1 MKAEEI
7 FKKLEILSIISSDQ
21 LEKNQLDFWWQ
32 KKYKE
37 IKDSQLKEETIKEK
51 LMEINEVY
59 EELSKV
65 DEELLVEII
74 NKKSKEENTVISDI
88 DLYNLGVEHFNEKE
102 YEVSIKKFSEAI
114 NLKSDDQDY
123 FNLRGWAYYYLKKND
138 KAIKDATRAIE
149 LNSDDPDNFNLR
161 AYARRGIELENKKY
175 LQLDKKEIIQKL
187 NLLGINS
194 PNQLEEEDL
203 IYWWQNAYKE
213 IKDCQLE
220 EETIEERLI
229 EINQIFDEL
238 DTLDKD
244 KIKEML
250 TNEDLDKTN
259 PDLDPDIISF
269 LEQGNISLEEGEYS
283 KAVRNYN
290 YAIRY
295 LLKYQVERSSVY
307 YKRGISKW
315 KSGTYYSKEDILNDL
330 QKAIELEPENSTY
343 LLTLY
348 DYQYSIFS
356 RDRKEYD
363 IQYSM
368 LSRDRQE
375 TENIFKKFKNEYR
388 ELQEKYRELLVFNGY
403 REIFYQ
409 RGLENKL
416 NGFFE
421 DAEFYFSIS
430 RYPDSNCDVNSV
442 ELLNEYGLKH
452 MEIDISYETTKK
464 TEDFYKAEKYFSLAI
479 ELDNKFPN
487 SYANRGNL
495 YLKKYKLYDFP
506 KYTETYDLLNKS
518 IKDLKYALRFSSY
531 PINEWNKL
539 LLEAETFLTD
549 N

>member
-1 MKAEEI
+1 
-7 FKKLEILSIISSDQ
+7 
-21 LEKNQLDFWWQ
+21 
-32 KKYKE
+32 
-37 IKDSQLKEETIKEK
+37 
-51 LMEINEVY
+51 
-59 EELSKV
+59 
-65 DEELLVEII
+65 
-74 NKKSKEENTVISDI
+74 
-88 DLYNLGVEHFNEKE
+88 
-102 YEVSIKKFSEAI
+102 FSEAI
-114 NLKSDDQDY
+114 DLNYADPDYFNLRGLAYYNLKNYKKAIEDATKAIDLKSDDYDN
-123 FNLRGWAYYYLKKND
+123 FNLRGWAYYDLKNYK
-138 KAIKDATRAIE
+138 KAIEDATKAIE
-149 LNSDDPDNFNLR
+149 LNSDDYDSFYLR
-161 AYARRGIELENKKY
+161 AYARRGLELENKKY
-175 LQLDKKEIIQKL
+175 LQLDKKEILQKL
-187 NLLGINS
+187 NLLGVNS
-194 PNQLEEEDL
+194 PNQLEDEDL
-203 IYWWQNAYKE
+203 IYWWQNEYKE
-213 IKDCQLE
+213 IKDCQLKQ
-220 EETIEERLI
+220 ETIEEKLI

-244 KIKEML
+244 KIKEIL

-269 LEQGNISLEEGEYS
+269 IEQGNISLEEGEYS
-283 KAVRNYN
+283 RAVRNYN
-290 YAIRY
+290 YAIKY
-295 LLKYQVERSSVY
+295 LLEYQVERSSVY

-315 KSGTYYSKEDILNDL
+315 KSGNYYLKEDILNDL
-330 QKAIELEPENSTY
+330 QKAKELEPENSTY

-348 DYQYSIFS
+348 DYQYSIL
-356 RDRKEYD
+356 RRE
-363 IQYSM
+363 
-368 LSRDRQE
+368 RQE
-375 TENIFKKFKNEYR
+375 IGILHKNSRKFKNEYR
-388 ELQEKYRELLVFNGY
+388 ELQENYRELLVIDGY

-409 RGLENKL
+409 RGLEEES
-416 NGFFE
+416 NGALQ

-442 ELLNEYGLKH
+442 ESLNAYGLKH

-539 LLEAETFLTD
+539 LLEAETFSTD